1 MEAVALLRL
10 ISEASR
16 HRLLH
21 TLRSGEKSVGQ
32 LVGLLQDE
40 QSNLSHHL
48 ALLRQAGLV
57 ASRRQGRSHPSPLPA
72 PEVPRL
78 LDQVEQVATRL
89 DQVAYVSGLGLPAE
103 TVYRG
108 Y

>member
-1 MEAVALLRL
+1 VEAVALLRL
-10 ISEASR
+10 ISESSR

-32 LVGLLQDE
+32 LVALLQDE

-57 ASRRQGRSHPSPLPA
+57 ASRRQGRNQVYRLA
-72 PEVPRL
+72 DPEVARL

-89 DQVAYVSGLGLPAE
+89 DQVAYTAGLGMPAE
-103 TVYRG
+103 TVFRG

>member
-1 MEAVALLRL
+1 MEPVSLLRL
-10 ISEASR
+10 ISEATR

-32 LVGLLQDE
+32 LVALLQDE

-57 ASRRQGRSHPSPLPA
+57 SARREGRNQMYRLA
-72 PEVPRL
+72 DPEVARL
-78 LDQVEQVATRL
+78 LDQVEQVATRM
-89 DQVAYVSGLGLPAE
+89 DQVAYTSGLGLPAE
-103 TVYRG
+103 TVFRG

>member
-1 MEAVALLRL
+1 MEAVVLLRL
-10 ISEASR
+10 ISEATR

-32 LVGLLQDE
+32 LVALLADE

-57 ASRRQGRSHPSPLPA
+57 SSRRQGRNQLYRLA
-72 PEVPRL
+72 DPEVARL
-78 LDQVEQVATRL
+78 LDQVEQLATRL
-89 DQVAYVSGLGLPAE
+89 DQVAYTAGLGLPAE
-103 TVYRG
+103 TVFRG